1 VTILI
6 IGSILLGVV
15 LGRFFKV
22 WILIPTGAVAIITA
36 FASSFFHDQGL
47 LGVFFECAVL
57 LTCLQIGYASGLFSH
72 LIPSKLQQLGKTRA
86 APRPPASMAASRH
99 RHFFEATDK

>member
-1 VTILI
+1 MTILI
-6 IGSILLGVV
+6 IGNVLLGAL

-22 WILIPTGAVAIITA
+22 WILIPTGAVAVIAA

-57 LTCLQIGYASGLFSH
+57 LTCLQIGYVSGLFSRP
-72 LIPSKLQQLGKTRA
+72 IPSNLQQLGKTRA

-99 RHFFEATDK
+99 RLFFEASDK

>member
-6 IGSILLGVV
+6 IGSILLGAV

-22 WILIPTGAVAIITA
+22 WILVPTGVVAVITV

-57 LTCLQIGYASGLFSH
+57 LTCLQIGYATGLFSRP
-72 LIPSKLQQLGKTRA
+72 IPSKLQQLGKTRA
-86 APRPPASMAASRH
+86 APPASMAASRH
-99 RHFFEATDK
+99 RHFF

>member
-6 IGSILLGVV
+6 IGSVLLGAV
-15 LGRFFKV
+15 LGRFFRV
-22 WILIPTGAVAIITA
+22 WILIPTGVVAVMAV

-57 LTCLQIGYASGLFSH
+57 LTCLQIGYASGLFSRP
-72 LIPSKLQQLGKTRA
+72 IPGKLQQLGTPRA
-86 APRPPASMAASRH
+86 APPTGMAASRH
-99 RHFFEATDK
+99 WHFF